1 MSQLDSKS
9 RKIAYFA
16 GIVVLSIP
24 IIFLGMPS
32 TGSVGSGG
40 KLAQLRT
47 EHDLGEATLGKVDPS
62 SATMNLVLLGMRG
75 VASSMLWRQRIEQQE
90 NKDWAGMRA
99 TTESII
105 MLQPHFLEVWRFQ
118 GWNLAF
124 NVSAEWDDVRD
135 RYYWVK
141 EGAKF
146 FQQGTKRNSK
156 YPELFWDAGNVIGS
170 KIGKSDEKK
179 YFRQYF
185 MVDPDTETH
194 GGGPDRDLNPEEK
207 DNFLEA
213 QDWFTNANEVENEP
227 GIDQHILM
235 RMIFRSYPARS
246 QFNYAQALQNEG
258 AFNEDGLNAW
268 EKALEMWTK
277 DFGREKFMSP
287 GGNIILEFTDQDL
300 EELAAEDDVPIE
312 VKQEWT
318 NRYQQNI
325 NYRYWR
331 LLASAESEEA
341 ARNAHRNI
349 YDGKQRY
356 REQKFQQSEEDKE
369 AGKGPETWGALEFFE
384 LGMKQLETLL
394 RDYPALANEVAAV
407 EESMLAV
414 LYWRNIHEL
423 RGEEIPET
431 YPLQSI
437 WDANQGLLPEIQLQF
452 QRENTYTLD

>member
-9 RKIAYFA
+9 RKLVYFA
-16 GIVVLSIP
+16 AIVVLSIP

-47 EHDLGEATLGKVDPS
+47 EYDLGEATLGKVDPS

-146 FQQGTKRNSK
+146 YKQGTERNSK
-156 YPELFWDAGNVIGS
+156 FPELFWDTARVIGS
-170 KIGKSDEKK
+170 KIGNADEKK
-179 YFRQYF
+179 YFRRYF
-185 MVDPDTETH
+185 KSDPDIEKFD
-194 GGGPDRDLNPEEK
+194 GGADPELNPDGI
-207 DNFLEA
+207 DNYLVA
-213 QDWFTNANEVENEP
+213 QGWYTDANRVEDEP

-246 QFNYAQALQNEG
+246 QFDYAQALQREG
-258 AFNEDGLNAW
+258 EFTEEGHAAW
-268 EKALEMWTK
+268 EKAYEMWTK
-277 DFGREKFMSP
+277 EFGREIFITP
-287 GGNIILEFTDQDL
+287 VGGIRLEFTDADL
-300 EELAAEDDVPIE
+300 EELAEEDDVSVE
-312 VKQEWT
+312 QKQYWT
-318 NRYQQNI
+318 NKYQENV

-341 ARNAHRNI
+341 ARDAHRNI

-369 AGKGPETWGALEFFE
+369 AGRGPETWGALEFFE
-384 LGMKQLETLL
+384 LGMKQLDTLL
-394 RDYPALANEVAAV
+394 RDYPELANEVAAI
-407 EESMLAV
+407 EEAMLAV
-414 LYWRNIHEL
+414 LYWRNIYEL
-423 RGEEIPET
+423 RGEPIPESF
-431 YPLQSI
+431 PLQQI
-437 WDANQGLLPEIQLQF
+437 WDNNQGYLPEIQLQF